1 MVKEVLDAIFKE
13 FDAVSHQL
21 TSYND
26 FIPTDDNPNSGMQE
40 VLDTLRVSE
49 DDPPGEI
56 KLDRSKT
63 GGADIRIRFG
73 RKKGPNG
80 YDEPTVRIGLPL
92 IREPTGSENYIT
104 PMEAR
109 LRDLNYMAPL
119 YVRFTIVEDDQVVR
133 PPEEVKIG
141 EFPVM
146 VRSKICI
153 LNKNN
158 IDEFIKRI
166 NLRRG
171 EKIRGKTEEELLA
184 MSYEDKLKLLGEDPA
199 DPGGYFIIGGTER
212 TLISM
217 EDLAPNKIIVEYE
230 EKYDTKV
237 EVAKIFSQ
245 KEGYRALITLERKS
259 DGLLIVSIP
268 SIAGT
273 IPLVILMKAL
283 GVEKDSEIYD
293 AIVTDERMVSIVMAN
308 IEDANT
314 PDQYLPEGI
323 RTTKDAIV
331 YLEKRFAA
339 GQAKEFREKKLSQIL
354 DKNLLPHLGDTEE
367 DRYKKGVF
375 LGRMARAL
383 LELYL
388 GIRKED
394 DKDHMA
400 NKRIKLSGDLLEE
413 LFRSSVQALLKD
425 LKSQLEKTYN
435 KKRGIR
441 ISASIRQDVLN
452 EKLKHAL
459 STGNWIGGRTGVSQ
473 LLERTSYISTI
484 SHLRR
489 ISSPLTRSQPH
500 FEARDLHP
508 TQWGRMCPNETPEG
522 QNCGLVKNAAL
533 IVQVTEGVPEEVI
546 ISYLK
551 QKGLEEVLG
560 EKPGFSRVY
569 VNGNLVGYYEDGV
582 ELVNDI
588 RKKRRSGQMPDQ
600 INVKYDETTN
610 EVVINTD
617 KGRLRRPVFVVYD
630 GKIKMNSK
638 IREEIVSGKMGVKD
652 MVSSG
657 IIEWLDAE
665 EEENAY
671 VAVEPFEKPDRCPR
685 CGTYLYSDT
694 MDWVN
699 PGEDTIKLKCLKCG
713 EIFEAKKTYGAE
725 HTHLEI
731 NPLLILGAVVGVIP
745 YPEHNQSPR
754 VTMGA
759 AMTKQSLGLSES
771 NFRLRADT
779 RGHVLHYPQKPIV
792 TTKQSDFIKYNRR
805 PSGQNAVVA
814 LLSYHNYNI
823 QDAVILNKA
832 SVERG
837 LGRSSFFRTYKTEEK
852 RYPGGQEDK
861 FEVPPHDVSGVRPEG
876 AYRNLDENGFI
887 SPETFVEGGDVLIG
901 KTSPPRF
908 MGEEDQQ
915 FITTQ
920 RRRESSIT
928 NRPGESG
935 YVDSVI
941 LTVSENNSR
950 MIKVKVRGDRIPELG
965 DKFASRHGQKRV
977 VGAIIPQE
985 DMPFTEDGVIP
996 DIIINPHSIPSR
1008 MTVGHLL
1015 ETLGGKVGS
1024 LEGRFING
1032 TIFNGEPEESLREA
1046 LERNGFKYSGRET
1059 MYDGITGR
1067 KFEADIFIGVV
1078 FYQKLHHMV
1087 AGKFHARSRG
1097 PVQILT
1103 RQPTEG
1109 RSRQGG
1115 LRFGEMERDTLIG
1128 HGAAMTIKDRLLDQS
1143 DGFTIWVCGDPE
1155 CGHVA
1160 INDYN
1165 KKELR
1170 CPVCG
1175 NTTNIHPIETSY
1187 AFKLMR
1193 DELMSLGVVMRLRLG
1208 ELK

>member
-1 MVKEVLDAIFKE
+1 MKSILNTFFREYEV
-13 FDAVSHQL
+13 VNHQL
-21 TSYND
+21 VSYND
-26 FIPTDDNPNSGMQE
+26 FIPTEDNPDSIMQQ
-40 VLDTLRVSE
+40 VFDTLRVT
-49 DDPPGEI
+49 DDDEPGEM

-73 RKKGPNG
+73 RRLGKGKN
-80 YDEPTVRIGLPL
+80 EPTVTIELPK

-104 PMEAR
+104 PLEAR

-119 YVRFTIVEDDQVVR
+119 FLEFTVIEDDVETR
-133 PPEEVKIG
+133 NEKIKIG

-153 LNKNN
+153 LHKNN
-158 IDEFIKRI
+158 IDEFIRRI
-166 NLRRG
+166 NLRKN
-171 EKIRGKTEEELLA
+171 EKIRGMTEEELLA
-184 MSYEDKLKLLGEDPA
+184 MPYEKKVQLLGEDPQ

-230 EKYDTKV
+230 ERYDTKI

-245 KEGYRALITLERKS
+245 KEGYRALITVERKA
-259 DGLLIVSIP
+259 DGILIVSIP

-273 IPLVILMKAL
+273 IPLVVLMKAL
-283 GVEKDSEIYD
+283 GVDKDKDIYD
-293 AIVTDERMVSIVMAN
+293 SVVTNERMVPIIYAN
-308 IEDANT
+308 IEDAEN
-314 PDQYLPEGI
+314 PELYPPGGI
-323 RTTKDAIV
+323 MSTKDAIN

-354 DKNLLPHLGDTEE
+354 DKNLLPHLGDSPE
-367 DRYKKGVF
+367 DRTKKGIY

-383 LELYL
+383 LELHL

-394 DKDHMA
+394 DKDHLA
-400 NKRIKLSGDLLEE
+400 NKRIKLSGDLMEE
-413 LFRSSVQALLKD
+413 LFRSSAQALLKD
-425 LKSQLEKTYN
+425 LKGQLEKTYN

-441 ISASIRQDVLN
+441 LSAAVRQDVLN

-473 LLERTSYISTI
+473 LLERTSYIATL

-522 QNCGLVKNAAL
+522 QNCGLVKNASL
-533 IVQVTEGVPEEVI
+533 IIDITEGYPEENI
-546 ISYLK
+546 IELLK
-551 QKGLEEVLG
+551 KMGLEEILG
-560 EKPGFSRVY
+560 EKPGLTRIY
-569 VNGNLVGYYEDGV
+569 VNGNLVGYHKDGNYV
-582 ELVNDI
+582 VSEL
-588 RKKRRSGQMPDQ
+588 RKRRRGGNLSNQV
-600 INVKYDETTN
+600 NVRYDDTTN
-610 EVVINTD
+610 EVIINTD
-617 KGRLRRPVFVVYD
+617 KGRIRRPLLIVYD
-630 GKIKMNSK
+630 GKIKFNSK
-638 IREEIVSGKMGVKD
+638 IREELDQGKIGIKD
-652 MVSSG
+652 LISNG

-671 VAVEPFEKPDRCPR
+671 IAIYPYEKPEKCPH
-685 CGTYLYSDT
+685 CGTFLYSDKI
-694 MDWVN
+694 DWIN
-699 PGEDTIKLKCLKCG
+699 PGEERIKLKCLNCNSV
-713 EIFEAKKTYGAE
+713 FEVNKLYNEE

-731 NPLLILGAVVGVIP
+731 DPMIIQGVVVGVIP
-745 YPEHNQSPR
+745 YTEHNQSPR

-759 AMTKQSLGLSES
+759 AMTKQSLGLSSS
-771 NFRLRADT
+771 NYRLRPDT
-779 RGHVLHYPQKPIV
+779 RGHVLHYPQKPLV
-792 TTKQSDFIKYNRR
+792 TTRTADYIKYNQR

-814 LLSYHNYNI
+814 LISYHNYNI
-823 QDAVILNKA
+823 QDAIIVNKA

-837 LGRSSFFRTYKTEEK
+837 FGRSAFFRTYRAEEK
-852 RYPGGQEDK
+852 RYPGGQEDR
-861 FEVPPHDVSGVRPEG
+861 FEIPPPEVRGVRSEE
-876 AYRNLDENGFI
+876 AYRNIDENGMI
-887 SPETFVEGGDVLIG
+887 APETFVTSGDVLIG

-908 MGEEDQQ
+908 MEEEQHISIQ
-915 FITTQ
+915 K
-920 RRRESSIT
+920 RRESSIT

-935 YVDSVI
+935 YVDSVL

-950 MIKVKVRGDRIPELG
+950 LLKVKVRDDRVPELG
-965 DKFASRHGQKRV
+965 DKFASRHGQKGV
-977 VGAIIPQE
+977 IGAIIPQE
-985 DMPFTEDGVIP
+985 DMPFTEEGIIP
-996 DIIINPHSIPSR
+996 DLIINPHSIPSR

-1015 ETLGGKVGS
+1015 ETLGGKAGS
-1024 LEGRFING
+1024 LEGRFINS
-1032 TIFNGEPEESLREA
+1032 TVFNGEPEESLREA
-1046 LERNGFKYSGRET
+1046 LERNGYKYTGRET
-1059 MYDGITGR
+1059 MYDGLTGR
-1067 KFEADIFIGVV
+1067 KFKADIFVGVV
-1078 FYQKLHHMV
+1078 YYQKLHHMV

-1128 HGAAMTIKDRLLDQS
+1128 HGAAMAIKDRLLDQS
-1143 DGFTIWVCGDPE
+1143 DGFTIYVCGDPD

-1160 INDYN
+1160 IYDY
-1165 KKELR
+1165 KTHQLR

-1175 NTTNIHPIETSY
+1175 NTSNIHPIETSY

-1208 ELK
+1208 DLK

>member
-1 MVKEVLDAIFKE
+1 MKSILNTFFKE
-13 FDAVSHQL
+13 YEVVNHQL
-21 TSYND
+21 VSYND
-26 FIPTDDNPNSGMQE
+26 FIPTEDNPDSIMQQ
-40 VLDTLRVSE
+40 VFDTLRVT
-49 DDPPGEI
+49 DDDEPGEM

-63 GGADIRIRFG
+63 GGSDIRIRFG
-73 RKKGPNG
+73 RRKAKGRN
-80 YDEPTVRIGLPL
+80 EPTVSIELPK

-104 PMEAR
+104 PLEAR

-119 YVRFTIVEDDQVVR
+119 FLEFTVIEDDVETR
-133 PPEEVKIG
+133 NEKIKIG

-153 LNKNN
+153 LHKNN
-158 IDEFIKRI
+158 IDEFIRRI
-166 NLRRG
+166 NLRKN
-171 EKIRGKTEEELLA
+171 EKIRGMTEEELLA
-184 MSYEDKLKLLGEDPA
+184 LPYEKKLQLLGEDPQ

-230 EKYDTKV
+230 ERYDTKV

-245 KEGYRALITLERKS
+245 KEGYRALITVERKA
-259 DGLLIVSIP
+259 DGILIVSIP

-273 IPLVILMKAL
+273 IPLVVLMKAL
-283 GVEKDSEIYD
+283 GVEKDKDIYD
-293 AIVTDERMVSIVMAN
+293 SVVTNERMVPIIYAN
-308 IEDANT
+308 IEDAEN
-314 PDQYLPEGI
+314 PEIYPPGGI
-323 RTTKDAIV
+323 MTTKDAIN

-354 DKNLLPHLGDTEE
+354 DKNLLPHLGDSPE
-367 DRYKKGVF
+367 DRTKKGIY

-383 LELYL
+383 LELNL

-394 DKDHMA
+394 DKDHLA
-400 NKRIKLSGDLLEE
+400 NKRIKLSGDLMEE
-413 LFRSSVQALLKD
+413 LFRSSAQALLKD
-425 LKSQLEKTYN
+425 LKGQLEKTYN

-441 ISASIRQDVLN
+441 LSAAVRQDVLN

-473 LLERTSYISTI
+473 LLERTSYIATL

-522 QNCGLVKNAAL
+522 QNCGLVKNASL
-533 IVQVTEGVPEEVI
+533 IIDITEGYPEENIVDI
-546 ISYLK
+546 LK
-551 QKGLEEVLG
+551 KMGLEEILG
-560 EKPGFSRVY
+560 EKPGLSRIY
-569 VNGNLVGYYEDGV
+569 LNGNLIGYHKDGNYV
-582 ELVNDI
+582 VSEL
-588 RKKRRSGQMPDQ
+588 RKRRRSGNLSDQ
-600 INVKYDETTN
+600 VNVRFDDTTN
-610 EVVINTD
+610 EVIINTD
-617 KGRLRRPVFVVYD
+617 RGRIRRPLLIVYD
-630 GKIKMNSK
+630 GKIKFNSK
-638 IREEIVSGKMGVKD
+638 IREELDQGKIGIKDLVSN
-652 MVSSG
+652 G

-671 VAVEPFEKPDRCPR
+671 IAIYPYEKPEICPH
-685 CGTYLYSDT
+685 CGAFLYSDKVEWT
-694 MDWVN
+694 N
-699 PGEDTIKLKCLKCG
+699 PGEDKIKLKCLVCNNT
-713 EIFEAKKTYGAE
+713 FEVKKLYNEE

-731 NPLLILGAVVGVIP
+731 DPMIIQGVVVGVIP
-745 YPEHNQSPR
+745 YTEHNQSPR

-759 AMTKQSLGLSES
+759 AMTKQSLGLSSS
-771 NFRLRADT
+771 NYRLRPDT

-792 TTKQSDFIKYNRR
+792 TTRTAEYIGYNKR

-814 LLSYHNYNI
+814 LISYHNYNI
-823 QDAVILNKA
+823 QDAIIMNKA
-832 SVERG
+832 SIERG
-837 LGRSSFFRTYKTEEK
+837 FGRSAFFRTYRAEEK
-852 RYPGGQEDK
+852 RYPGGQEDR
-861 FEVPPHDVSGVRPEG
+861 FEIPPPEVRGVRSEE
-876 AYRNLDENGFI
+876 AYRNIDENGMI
-887 SPETFVEGGDVLIG
+887 APETFVTGGDVLIG

-908 MGEEDQQ
+908 MEEEQQ
-915 FITTQ
+915 ISIQ
-920 RRRESSIT
+920 KRRESSVT
-928 NRPGESG
+928 TRPGESG

-950 MIKVKVRGDRIPELG
+950 LLKVKVRDDRIPELG
-965 DKFASRHGQKRV
+965 DKFASRHGQKGV
-977 VGAIIPQE
+977 IGAIIPQE
-985 DMPFTEDGVIP
+985 DMPFTEDGIIP

-1024 LEGRFING
+1024 LEGRFINS
-1032 TIFNGEPEESLREA
+1032 TVFNGEPEESLREA
-1046 LERNGFKYSGRET
+1046 LERNGYKYSGRET

-1067 KFEADIFIGVV
+1067 KFKADIFIGVV
-1078 FYQKLHHMV
+1078 YYQKLHHMV

-1128 HGAAMTIKDRLLDQS
+1128 HGAAMAIKDRLLDQS
-1143 DGFTIWVCGDPE
+1143 DGFTVYVCGDPD
-1155 CGHVA
+1155 CGHIA
-1160 INDYN
+1160 IYDY
-1165 KKELR
+1165 KTHQLR

-1175 NTTNIHPIETSY
+1175 NTSNIHAIETSY

-1208 ELK
+1208 DLK